1 MLTNWAHSLA
11 IFAVICAASGLVQQP
26 RCPHPLRGGQRG
38 HRLRARHRVSCE
50 ALGQSARLNV
60 AYFYSPSN
68 LFGPECDLVRLTP
81 GLLYCLADSPFNSV
95 RPTTASHAR
104 FPCWRTLLLSLF
116 PPRKKDWLSGQFSL
130 QALPALGAASL
141 PLWNFLSGT

>member
-11 IFAVICAASGLVQQP
+11 IFAVICAASGVVQQP
-26 RCPHPLRGGQRG
+26 RCHHPLRGGQRG

-50 ALGQSARLNV
+50 ALRQSARLNV

-68 LFGPECDLVRLTP
+68 LFGPECGLVRVWPCPLDAR
-81 GLLYCLADSPFNSV
+81 LAILSCRLSFYSV

-130 QALPALGAASL
+130 QALPALGSASL
-141 PLWNFLSGT
+141 PPWN

>member
-26 RCPHPLRGGQRG
+26 RWHHPLRGGQRG

-50 ALGQSARLNV
+50 SLRQSARLNV

-68 LFGPECDLVRLTP
+68 LFGPECGLVRLTP
-81 GLLYCLADSPFNSV
+81 GLLYCLADSPFIPYDRPQRPMPASPAGV
-95 RPTTASHAR
+95 RFCYLSFLHAR
-104 FPCWRTLLLSLF
+104 
-116 PPRKKDWLSGQFSL
+116 KDRLGGKFSL
-130 QALPALGAASL
+130 KALPALGAASL